1 MICSKKE
8 KELMGDVFDNND
20 LYEYEIESITDSA
33 TGYINKGELKEL
45 LTRYASKGWR
55 LKFALTNELGINKSS
70 VGYGGFAAG
79 TNATIDETLLIFER
93 KVRTS
98 SEIRELNRI
107 AEEKEKERIENER
120 KMREKKRKLEEQ
132 ESDMLVDT
140 INRNMSEEEL
150 FMIYSKVTDRKKFI
164 YNLMLKIEKPITIA
178 ELRAKFG
185 DKVDLME
192 LGAYIDALANEGKVA
207 KNEDTKKYSVI
218 SE

>member
-1 MICSKKE
+1 
-8 KELMGDVFDNND
+8 MGDVFDNND

-45 LTRYASKGWR
+45 LTRYARKGWR

-70 VGYGGFAAG
+70 VGYGGFATG

-98 SEIRELNRI
+98 SEIRELNRL

-120 KMREKKRKLEEQ
+120 KMREKKRKLEEH

-150 FMIYSKVTDRKKFI
+150 FMIYSKVTDKKKFI

-192 LGAYIDALANEGKVA
+192 LGAYIGALADEGKVA

>member
-1 MICSKKE
+1 
-8 KELMGDVFDNND
+8 MGDVFDNND

>member
-1 MICSKKE
+1 
-8 KELMGDVFDNND
+8 MGDVFDNND

-45 LTRYASKGWR
+45 LTRYARKGWR

-70 VGYGGFAAG
+70 VGYGGFATG

-98 SEIRELNRI
+98 SEIRELNRL

-120 KMREKKRKLEEQ
+120 RMREKKRKLEEQ

-150 FMIYSKVTDRKKFI
+150 FMIYSKVTDKKKFI

-192 LGAYIDALANEGKVA
+192 LGAYIGALADEGKVA

>member
-1 MICSKKE
+1 
-8 KELMGDVFDNND
+8 MGDVFDNND

-98 SEIRELNRI
+98 SEIRELNRL

>member
-1 MICSKKE
+1 
-8 KELMGDVFDNND
+8 MGDVFDNND

-45 LTRYASKGWR
+45 LTRYARKGWR

-98 SEIRELNRI
+98 SEIRELNRL

-120 KMREKKRKLEEQ
+120 KIREKKRKLEKQ

-192 LGAYIDALANEGKVA
+192 LGAYIGALADEGKVA

>member
-1 MICSKKE
+1 
-8 KELMGDVFDNND
+8 MGDVFDNND

-45 LTRYASKGWR
+45 LTRYARKGWR

-70 VGYGGFAAG
+70 VGYGGFATG

-98 SEIRELNRI
+98 SEIRELNRL

-120 KMREKKRKLEEQ
+120 KIREKKRKLEKQ

-192 LGAYIDALANEGKVA
+192 LGAYIGALADEGKVA

-218 SE
+218 LE

>member
-1 MICSKKE
+1 
-8 KELMGDVFDNND
+8 MGDVFDNND

-45 LTRYASKGWR
+45 LTRYARKGWR

-70 VGYGGFAAG
+70 VGYGGFATG

-98 SEIRELNRI
+98 SEIRELNRL

-150 FMIYSKVTDRKKFI
+150 FMIYSKVTDKKKFI

-192 LGAYIDALANEGKVA
+192 LGAYIGALADEGKVA